1 MAELLEL
8 LRNPQL
14 WDMIAKG
21 TWETLYMVLVSAA
34 LTVVGGLPLG
44 ILLVVTDR
52 GAIWENRLLN
62 PVLGVIVNVGRS
74 IPFVILMVAVS
85 GLTRFLLGTSIG
97 TTAAIVPLTI
107 AAIPFMGRVVE
118 QSLREVDSG
127 LIEAAMAMGS
137 TNWQIIAKVLIPEAL
152 SSLIR
157 GTALMLVNLV
167 GYTTMAGVI
176 GGGGLGDLAVKWGW
190 NRYRT
195 DIMLACLIVLVVMV
209 QVFQWIG
216 DKLAARFDH
225 K

>member
-1 MAELLEL
+1 VAELLEL
-8 LRNPQL
+8 FASPQL
-14 WDMIAKG
+14 WDMIGKG
-21 TWETLYMVLVSAA
+21 TVETLYMVLVAA
-34 LTVVGGLPLG
+34 SLTVVGGLPLG
-44 ILLVVTDR
+44 VLLVVTDR
-52 GAIWENRLLN
+52 GAIWENVALN
-62 PVLGVIVNVGRS
+62 QVLGVIVNIGRS

-85 GLTRFLLGTSIG
+85 GLTRLLVGTSIG

-118 QSLREVDSG
+118 QSLREVDPG
-127 LIEAAMAMGS
+127 LIEAALAMGS
-137 TNWQIIAKVLIPEAL
+137 TNWQIITKVLIPEAL

-190 NRYRT
+190 SRYRT
-195 DIMLACLIVLVVMV
+195 DVMLACLVVLVIMV

>member
-1 MAELLEL
+1 
-8 LRNPQL
+8 
-14 WDMIAKG
+14 
-21 TWETLYMVLVSAA
+21 
-34 LTVVGGLPLG
+34 
-44 ILLVVTDR
+44 VVTDR

-85 GLTRFLLGTSIG
+85 GLTRLLLGTSIG

-118 QSLREVDSG
+118 QSLREVDGG

-137 TNWQIIAKVLIPEAL
+137 SNWQIITKVLIPEAL

-157 GTALMLVNLV
+157 GTALMVVNLV

-195 DIMLACLIVLVVMV
+195 DIMLACLVVLVVMV

-216 DKLAARFDH
+216 DVLAARFDH